1 MSQTQDSI
9 GIKPSHNAQPAKDGG
24 ANATNYNNDLRGQ
37 RRSSKSATYPFTADT
52 AVNASKVKRSGVK
65 PID

>member
-9 GIKPSHNAQPAKDGG
+9 GIKPDHNAQYAPDGG
-24 ANATNYNNDLRGQ
+24 ANDTNYNRDLSGQ
-37 RRSSKSATYPFTADT
+37 RRSSKSATYPWSADKPIK
-52 AVNASKVKRSGVK
+52 AKNVKRSGVA